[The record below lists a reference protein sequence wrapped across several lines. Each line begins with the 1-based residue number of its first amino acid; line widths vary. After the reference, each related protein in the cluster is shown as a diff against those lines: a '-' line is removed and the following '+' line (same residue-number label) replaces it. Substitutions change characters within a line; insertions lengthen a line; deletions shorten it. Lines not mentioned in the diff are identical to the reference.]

1 MITAVS
7 WRCSRFLRPADRVV
21 AVALWVAVE

>member
-7 WRCSRFLRPADRVV
+7 WRCSRFLRPCDRVV
-21 AVALWVAVE
+21 AAALQVAGD